1 MNTNQKGIAM
11 LRRTILTVLAA
22 AAALGLAASA
32 ASAQTIVVGGKN
44 FTEQQLMAEMT
55 AQLLKAKGF
64 TVDKRAGLGT
74 APLRQ
79 AQEAGQIDTY
89 WEYTGTSLIT
99 FNKVTDK
106 LDAAATYAKVK
117 ELDAAKGLVWLN
129 PSKAN
134 NTYALAM
141 RKADATS
148 KGIKS
153 VSDLAAKMKAGQGLK
168 LASNAEFYARP
179 DGLAPLQQ
187 TYGFEFGRENVV
199 RMDTGLVYQAL
210 RDSQVDVGLVFATD
224 GRVPAFDFVILQD
237 DKGFFPTYAMTPV
250 VRKETLDKN
259 PKLAEHLNALSAKL
273 DDATM
278 AKLNASIDVDKKSV
292 EEVAAGFLK
301 SQGLV

>member
-1 MNTNQKGIAM
+1 MFRSTFV
-11 LRRTILTVLAA
+11 ILASLAGFA
-22 AAALGLAASA
+22 FGAGQAV
-32 ASAQTIVVGGKN
+32 AQSVVVGGKN

-55 AQLLKAKGF
+55 SQLLKAKGF
-64 TVDKRAGLGT
+64 TVDKRDGMGT
-74 APLRQ
+74 AVLRQ
-79 AQEAGQIDTY
+79 AQESGQIDVY

-117 ELDAAKGLVWLN
+117 ELDAAKGLVWLD

-141 RKADATS
+141 RKADAS
-148 KGIKS
+148 GKGIS
-153 VSDLAAKMKAGQGLK
+153 TLSELAAKVKGGEALK
-168 LASNAEFYARP
+168 FGCNAEFYSRP
-179 DGLAPLQQ
+179 DGLKPLEAA
-187 TYGFEFGRENVV
+187 YGFEFGRENVV

-210 RDSQVDVGLVFATD
+210 KDSQVDVGLVFATD
-224 GRVPAFDFVILQD
+224 GRIPAFDFVVLKD
-237 DKGFFPTYAMTPV
+237 DKGFFPSYALTPV

-259 PKLAEHLNALSAKL
+259 PKLAEILNALSAKL

-292 EEVAAGFLK
+292 EEVAGAFLK
-301 SQGLV
+301 EQALI

>member
-1 MNTNQKGIAM
+1 M
-11 LRRTILTVLAA
+11 LRRSILKIAFA
-22 AAALGLAASA
+22 AAALAAAGTA

-44 FTEQQLMAEMT
+44 FTEQQLMSEMT
-55 AQLLKAKGF
+55 AQLLRAKGF

-79 AQEAGQIDTY
+79 AQEAGQIDVY
-89 WEYTGTSLIT
+89 WEYTGTSLIN
-99 FNKVTDK
+99 FNKVSER
-106 LDAAATYAKVK
+106 LDPKATYAKVK

-129 PSKAN
+129 PSQAN

-141 RKADATS
+141 RRADAAS

-153 VSDLAAKMKAGQGLK
+153 ISDVAGKVKGGQNLK
-168 LASNAEFYARP
+168 FASNAEFYARA

-237 DKGFFPTYAMTPV
+237 DKGFFPNYALTPV
-250 VRKETLDKN
+250 VRKDTLDKH

-278 AKLNASIDVDKKSV
+278 AKLNASVDVEKKTI

>member
-1 MNTNQKGIAM
+1 MWRPGILSA
-11 LRRTILTVLAA
+11 LGAAFGLALLAA
-22 AAALGLAASA
+22 PARAD
-32 ASAQTIVVGGKN
+32 TVVVGGKN
-44 FTEQQLMAEMT
+44 FTEQQIMAEMT

-64 TVDKRAGLGT
+64 TVDKRVGLGT
-74 APLRQ
+74 LPLRQ
-79 AQEAGQIDTY
+79 AQENGQVDLY

-106 LDAAATYAKVK
+106 LDAPATYAKVK

-141 RKADATS
+141 RKADPKAQ
-148 KGIKS
+148 GIKTLD
-153 VSDLAAKMKAGQGLK
+153 DLAAKVKAGTALK
-168 LASNAEFYARP
+168 FGCNAEFYARP
-179 DGLAPLQQ
+179 DGLTPMQKA
-187 TYGFEFGRENVV
+187 YDFEFGRDNIV

-224 GRVPAFDFVILQD
+224 GRIPAFDFVVLTD
-237 DKGFFPTYAMTPV
+237 NKGFFPTYAMTPV

-259 PKLAEHLNALSAKL
+259 PALAEILNGLSGKL

-278 AKLNASIDVDKKSV
+278 ARLNASVDVDKKTV
-292 EEVAAGFLK
+292 EDVATTFLK
-301 SQGLV
+301 AQSLL

>member
-1 MNTNQKGIAM
+1 MKST
-11 LRRTILTVLAA
+11 LTGLFAA
-22 AAALGLAASA
+22 ATLAFGLSS

-44 FTEQQLMAEMT
+44 FTEQQIMAEMT
-55 AQLLKAKGF
+55 SQLLQAKGF
-64 TVDKRAGLGT
+64 KTDKRAGLGT

-79 AQEAGQIDTY
+79 AQEAGQIDVY

-99 FNKVTDK
+99 FNKITDK

-141 RKADATS
+141 RKSDADA
-148 KGIKS
+148 KGIKTL
-153 VSDLAAKMKAGQGLK
+153 SDLAAKVKGGQTLK
-168 LASNAEFYARP
+168 FASNAEFYARP
-179 DGLAPLQQ
+179 DGLGPLQQ

-210 RDSQVDVGLVFATD
+210 KDKQVDVGLVFATD
-224 GRVPAFDFVILQD
+224 GRIPAFDFVVLTD
-237 DKGFFPTYAMTPV
+237 DKGYFASYALTPV

-259 PKLAEHLNALSAKL
+259 PKLAEILNSLSAKL
-273 DDATM
+273 DDASM
-278 AKLNASIDVDKKSV
+278 AKLNASVDVDKKTV
-292 EEVAAGFLK
+292 EEVATGFLK
-301 SQGLV
+301 SQKLI

>member
-1 MNTNQKGIAM
+1 M
-11 LRRTILTVLAA
+11 LKTKLTGLLAA
-22 AAALGLAASA
+22 AALSWGIAS

-44 FTEQQLMAEMT
+44 FTEQQIMAEMT
-55 AQLLKAKGF
+55 NQLLQAKGF
-64 TVDKRAGLGT
+64 KTDKRAGLGS

-79 AQEAGQIDTY
+79 AQEAGQVDVY

-99 FNKVTDK
+99 YNKVADK
-106 LDAAATYAKVK
+106 LDAAATYSKVK
-117 ELDAAKGLVWLN
+117 ELDGAKGLVWLN

-141 RKADATS
+141 RKADAQA

-153 VSDLAAKMKAGQGLK
+153 LSDLAAKVKGGEALK

-187 TYGFEFGRENVV
+187 TYGFDFGRENVV

-210 RDSQVDVGLVFATD
+210 KDKQVDVGLVFATD
-224 GRVPAFDFVILQD
+224 GRIPAFDFVVLAD
-237 DKGFFPTYAMTPV
+237 DKGFFPSYALTPV

-259 PKLAEHLNALSAKL
+259 PKLAEILNGLSAKL

-278 AKLNASIDVDKKSV
+278 AKLNASVDVDKKTV
-292 EEVAAGFLK
+292 EEVATGFLK
-301 SQGLV
+301 SQTLI

>member
-1 MNTNQKGIAM
+1 MFLHSLKTFALGAIAAT
-11 LRRTILTVLAA
+11 LLSG
-22 AAALGLAASA
+22 AAL
-32 ASAQTIVVGGKN
+32 AQTVVVGGKN

-55 AQLLKAKGF
+55 TQLLKAKGF

-79 AQEAGQIDTY
+79 AQENGQVDVY

-99 FNKVTDK
+99 FNKVADK

-141 RKADATS
+141 RKADAQS
-148 KGIKS
+148 KGIAS
-153 VSDLAAKMKAGQGLK
+153 LSDLSAKVKGGAAMKFGC
-168 LASNAEFYARP
+168 NAEFYARP
-179 DGLAPLQQ
+179 DGLKPLEEA
-187 TYGFEFGRENVV
+187 YGFSFGRDNVV

-210 RDSQVDVGLVFATD
+210 KDSQVEVGLVFATD
-224 GRVPAFDFVILQD
+224 GRVPAFDFLVLKD
-237 DKGFFPTYAMTPV
+237 DKGFFPSYALTPV

-259 PKLAEHLNALSAKL
+259 PKLAEILNGLSAKL

-278 AKLNASIDVDKKSV
+278 ARLNASVDVDKKTV
-292 EEVAAGFLK
+292 EDVAAGFLK
-301 SQGLV
+301 SQNLV